1 MRHTVIFAL
10 LASLVGAGGAQAHA
24 YLDHAEPRV
33 GNTVSA
39 APSAV
44 TLWFTQ
50 NIEQA
55 FTTME
60 VVNAAGT
67 RVSVGRPRIDSG
79 NSTMQIGMKPLPPG
93 VYRVRWRVLSVDT
106 HRTEGSFSFIVAP

>member
-1 MRHTVIFAL
+1 MRHTTTLTL
-10 LASLVGAGGAQAHA
+10 LALLVGAGGAQAHA

-60 VVNAAGT
+60 VVNAGGA
-67 RVSVGRPRIDSG
+67 RVSVGRPRIDSA
-79 NSTMQIGMKPLPPG
+79 NSMMQIGLKPLPPG
-93 VYRVRWRVLSVDT
+93 VYRVRWRALSVDT
-106 HRTEGSFSFIVAP
+106 HTTEGSFTFQVGM

>member
-1 MRHTVIFAL
+1 MRYTATFTL

-24 YLDHAEPRV
+24 WLDHAEPRV

-50 NIEQA
+50 NIEQS
-55 FTTME
+55 FSTME
-60 VVNAAGT
+60 VLNAAGA
-67 RVSVGRPRIDSG
+67 RVSVGRPRIDSS
-79 NSTMQIGMKPLPPG
+79 NSLMQMSLKPLPPG
-93 VYRVRWRVLSVDT
+93 VYRVRWRVLSVDSHT
-106 HRTEGSFSFIVAP
+106 TEGSFKFQVGQ

>member
-1 MRHTVIFAL
+1 MRHTATFML
-10 LASLVGAGGAQAHA
+10 LASLVGTGGAQAHA
-24 YLDHAEPRV
+24 SLDHAEPRV
-33 GNTVSA
+33 GNTVS

-60 VVNAAGT
+60 VVNAAGA
-67 RVSVGRPRIDSG
+67 RVSVGRPRIDSA
-79 NSTMQIGMKPLPPG
+79 NSMMQIGLKPLPPG
-93 VYRVRWRVLSVDT
+93 VYRVRWRALSVDT
-106 HRTEGSFSFIVAP
+106 HKTEGSFTFEVR